1 MDKTLTL
8 SLVNNLKKY
17 KPEKI
22 ILFGSHAWGKPNKDS
37 DVDLLVI
44 KNTKQNFYRRIPAV
58 LSYLND
64 INNTAFDVLVMT
76 PKEVENRLKLGDF
89 FLRDIIKKG
98 KFLYE
103 SKK

>member
-1 MDKTLTL
+1 MDKTLT
-8 SLVNNLKKY
+8 SLLVRNLKKY

-22 ILFGSHAWGKPNKDS
+22 ILFGSHAWGKPTKDS
-37 DVDLLVI
+37 DIDLLIV
-44 KNTKQNFYRRIPAV
+44 KKTKENIYRRIPTA

-64 INNTAFDVLVMT
+64 INNIAFDVLVMT

-89 FLRDIIKKG
+89 FIRDIIKKG

-103 SKK
+103 LKK